1 MQLIKTAVESLIF
14 KYRVIRT
21 RSHINKN
28 SKIWFHSSVTFD
40 RNWYFTAR
48 GGEIIIDRDS
58 VLNTQVI
65 LNADIGGKIHISSDC
80 LIGPRVIFR
89 TVNHK
94 FTDIRRTKKLQGQII
109 GDILIGKNVWV
120 GANVTVLS
128 GVTIGENSVIGAG
141 AVVTKSIPKNSV
153 AVGIP
158 AKVIKKYA

>member
-1 MQLIKTAVESLIF
+1 MKLAPICDVPEPIKRSSGLISAELLINLVNMRTSAGTADTFLLSKIESLETNESF
-14 KYRVIRT
+14 K
-21 RSHINKN
+21 N
-28 SKIWFHSSVTFD
+28 F
-40 RNWYFTAR
+40 
-48 GGEIIIDRDS
+48 
-58 VLNTQVI
+58 
-65 LNADIGGKIHISSDC
+65 
-80 LIGPRVIFR
+80 
-89 TVNHK
+89 
-94 FTDIRRTKKLQGQII
+94 I